1 MKKQNRNDGY
11 LALRDEPDEQR
22 IRYSELLMMMKHK
35 MPITK
40 DDKKFVKTKIAKL
53 AKGQLLPGP
62 EHLRKP
68 PSLLKK
74 LQGFLAMVRIAL
86 FS

>member
-40 DDKKFVKTKIAKL
+40 DDKKFVKTKIAK
-53 AKGQLLPGP
+53 GRQLR
-62 EHLRKP
+62 EQTSKDVMQR
-68 PSLLKK
+68 
-74 LQGFLAMVRIAL
+74 F
-86 FS
+86 FTE

>member
-40 DDKKFVKTKIAKL
+40 DDKKFVKTKIS
-53 AKGQLLPGP
+53 KGRQLR
-62 EHLRKP
+62 EQTSKDVMQR
-68 PSLLKK
+68 
-74 LQGFLAMVRIAL
+74 F
-86 FS
+86 FTE